1 MIFLAVA
8 APIPGT
14 EISWSDVAL
23 LMSIGEV
30 GATFPPVVSVLAF
43 FLSV

>member
-1 MIFLAVA
+1 MIFFAVA

-14 EISWSDVAL
+14 DTNWSEVAL
-23 LMSIGEV
+23 LMSIGDA

-43 FLSV
+43 FCLF